1 MNRFTALVATATL
14 AASTLALA
22 APTTAAP
29 AKATAYT
36 VTAKINKTVAIGKE
50 TKLKVKGRVTPKAAG
65 QKVTL
70 QQRVGTKKSW
80 KSTGTAKIKAN
91 GAYVLKD
98 TPSTPGKREYRVV
111 KPASNGFAKGISKAL
126 AVEVFSWQKLANRQP
141 VATNFNVPVGVNI
154 GTEYFGSSLATAT
167 SGTPSTLEYTLG
179 RKCTSMRAT
188 YALTDESATNSIGTI
203 KVTGDGAVLVDHA
216 LAVGTIVPDETVD
229 LTGVFRLKIDATTT
243 AAPNAI
249 VAVGTPEVLCS
260 R

>member
-50 TKLKVKGRVTPKAAG
+50 TKLKVKGKVTPKAAG

-70 QQRVGTKKSW
+70 QQRVGNKKSW

-111 KPASNGFAKGISKAL
+111 KPASNGFAKGISKSL
-126 AVEVFSWQKLANRQP
+126 AVEVFSWSKLGYSSPGP
-141 VATNFNVPVGVNI
+141 VVNLDVTGATIATDYYSP
-154 GTEYFGSSLATAT
+154 SLVSKA
-167 SGTPSTLEYTLG
+167 SGTPSSIEYTLG
-179 RKCTSMRAT
+179 RKCMSLRA
-188 YALTDESATNSIGTI
+188 S
-203 KVTGDGAVLVDHA
+203 
-216 LAVGTIVPDETVD
+216 
-229 LTGVFRLKIDATTT
+229 
-243 AAPNAI
+243 
-249 VAVGTPEVLCS
+249 
-260 R
+260 

>member
-50 TKLKVKGRVTPKAAG
+50 TKLKVKGKVTPKAAG

-70 QQRVGTKKSW
+70 QQRVGNKKSW

-111 KPASNGFAKGISKAL
+111 KPASNGFAKGISKPL
-126 AVEVFSWQKLANRQP
+126 AVEVFAWSRLAYRETGPMTNVQ
-141 VATNFNVPVGVNI
+141 VTGATI
-154 GTEYFGSSLATAT
+154 ATEYYASSLVTQT
-167 SGTPSTLEYTLG
+167 SVTPASVEYTLG
-179 RKCTSMRAT
+179 RKCLQMRST
-188 YALTDESATNSIGTI
+188 YALTDQSASGS
-203 KVTGDGAVLVDHA
+203 TGSVVLTADGEVRANHNLS
-216 LAVGTIVPDETVD
+216 VGTIVADEVVD
-229 LTGVFRLKIDATTT
+229 IEDAFRIKLDLTTT
-243 AAPNAI
+243 AGAVA
-249 VAVGTPEVLCS
+249 AVGTPEVLCS